1 MSRRQRRRSRP
12 PPPGRSRLQRRRL
25 LTHSYLRHHLKHR
38 RRAAT
43 VMYAERAGF
52 GTRLPPRCQAH
63 ARAQCGRWPNVVTT
77 HARPG
82 CIATTRCRVQA
93 KAPAGRVPGRNQT
106 VQSQPMATGPL
117 LSSWH
122 LLTHVHASHVCPP
135 PPPAGPRPAKHI
147 FAPVCPSG
155 VATSQP
161 GTPREQA
168 SRDAPAAGLGP
179 RATGMA
185 RADPSS
191 AQRKDWS
198 HSVPSSRAAAARS
211 HRRQGACRPHAR
223 AGVKKRT
230 GEERITAGDP
240 QSTNL
245 YLGSLHP
252 SVRAPAVLTVRV
264 ALELLGQR

>member
-135 PPPAGPRPAKHI
+135 PRPGHDPPNTSSHPSVHLALQPRNLEHLGSKQAGMRRPQALGRAPRAWRERTQAQRSVRIGPTPCPRAGPRPRDLTVGKAL
-147 FAPVCPSG
+147 VDRMRG
-155 VATSQP
+155 P
-161 GTPREQA
+161 G
-168 SRDAPAAGLGP
+168 SKN
-179 RATGMA
+179 
-185 RADPSS
+185 
-191 AQRKDWS
+191 AQ
-198 HSVPSSRAAAARS
+198 ARS
-211 HRRQGACRPHAR
+211 ASPLAIRSPPICTWAVSTRRCVRPR
-223 AGVKKRT
+223 F
-230 GEERITAGDP
+230 
-240 QSTNL
+240 
-245 YLGSLHP
+245 
-252 SVRAPAVLTVRV
+252 
-264 ALELLGQR
+264 